1 MIRFDSGELAALSVD
16 LGRTGVRL
24 TGQLQKVFVEAGDD
38 LVEAW
43 ADNARATAG
52 VHGKHYPDSIDKDL
66 LISRD
71 IAVEVGPNPAKPQ
84 GGMSFEYGSANQPPH
99 LDGQRAADE
108 IIPRLS
114 RRVEIT
120 LGELGL

>member
-1 MIRFDSGELAALSVD
+1 MIRFDTGELAALSVD
-16 LGRTGVRL
+16 LGRTGLRL
-24 TGQLQKVFVEAGDD
+24 TGEMQKVFIEAGDD
-38 LVEAW
+38 LVDTW
-43 ADNARATAG
+43 ANNARATAG
-52 VHGKHYPDSIDKDL
+52 EHGKHYPDSIDKDL

-84 GGMSFEYGSANQPPH
+84 GRMSFEDGSVNQPPH

-120 LGELGL
+120 LGDLGL